1 MAALIATTVS
11 DEDDVLEAVHLQAV
25 SNVSE
30 YGLECFLS
38 KANRARAPH
47 MPALGLDAT
56 LWDEL
61 YYRSADGISEVSRNC
76 WAVRSKDVVVLSGN
90 QPRTVRLY
98 PSG

>member
-1 MAALIATTVS
+1 
-11 DEDDVLEAVHLQAV
+11 
-25 SNVSE
+25 
-30 YGLECFLS
+30 
-38 KANRARAPH
+38 